1 MNKRRRLTG
10 VVTSDKMDKTV
21 IVEINR
27 TFIHRLYKKVV
38 SSRKRVMA
46 QNDLECQVGD
56 LVRIVES
63 KPISRNKRWVVEEII
78 RHDIRSGAPEISQV
92 ESEQ

>member
-1 MNKRRRLTG
+1 M
-10 VVTSDKMDKTV
+10 V
-21 IVEINR
+21 VEINR

-46 QNDLECQVGD
+46 QDDLECQIGD

-78 RHDIRSGAPEISQV
+78 HRDIRSSAPEISQV